1 MLVKLVMVAVGGA
14 IGALCRYG
22 LCGLVSWLYEP
33 QLKLGTIVVNLVG
46 CFLMG
51 VAFSTVHYRIEVSDS
66 VKILIMTG
74 FLGAFT
80 TFSTYTLESVSYI
93 QQGKYSLALWNILIS
108 TIISLPL
115 LIAGMKVGGMK

>member
-1 MLVKLVMVAVGGA
+1 MIVKLVMVAVGGA
-14 IGALCRYG
+14 VGALCRYG

-51 VAFSTVHYRIEVSDS
+51 VAVSLVHGRLEISDS
-66 VKILIMTG
+66 VKILVMTG

-93 QQGKYSLALWNILIS
+93 EQGKYALALWNIVIS
-108 TIISLPL
+108 TVISLPL
-115 LIAGMKVGGMK
+115 LIAGMKVGSIK